1 MSIYKNGKLIAG
13 GRQCMPLLS
22 FMWADHVL
30 NDASWLRADTFSW
43 QNGSVYQVVY
53 VHLTADTTGKTLQS
67 ETISGTTIQFYL
79 ADDGHKI
86 CPASEESNVTAI
98 YNATGVAWY
107 YILDTVNQR
116 FKLPRTKFGF
126 TGIRNGV
133 GSYVEAGLPNITG
146 GIGLSTTQ
154 MSSSGAFTHWQSGG
168 AQGWDGWNNYGN
180 RGFNF
185 DASRSSSIYG
195 SSTTVQPKATEM
207 YLYFYVGNFTQ
218 TALENTAGV
227 TTEVLNGKA
236 DADLGNVSIT
246 TRSGFLF
253 SVSQESMSAG
263 NYYTLTFPNEIDPAK
278 VKVNAY
284 AVIKT
289 ANNNFAIGDVIPFES
304 LWGQNYRPLS
314 IRIKS
319 TNLQFNTSDQISTNN
334 PNNSGSGVNIVS
346 YIRMVFDVYQVK

>member
-1 MSIYKNGKLIAG
+1 M
-13 GRQCMPLLS
+13 
-22 FMWADHVL
+22 
-30 NDASWLRADTFSW
+30 
-43 QNGSVYQVVY
+43 
-53 VHLTADTTGKTLQS
+53 
-67 ETISGTTIQFYL
+67 

-86 CPASEESNVTAI
+86 CPDTQESNVAAI
-98 YNATGVAWY
+98 YAATGVAWY
-107 YILDTVNQR
+107 YILDTANER
-116 FKLPRTKFGF
+116 FKLPRSKHNKYADSLGVVGNGITLGITDGTNNAGIATFFSQTRLDAG
-126 TGIRNGV
+126 TG
-133 GSYVEAGLPNITG
+133 L
-146 GIGLSTTQ
+146 
-154 MSSSGAFTHWQSGG
+154 
-168 AQGWDGWNNYGN
+168 YGK
-180 RGFNF
+180 
-185 DASRSSSIYG
+185 AVG
-195 SSTTVQPKATEM
+195 SSTSDYTSALSGNTIGVTTDPTKSGLVAPQEQDTDQHK

-218 TALENTAGV
+218 TALENTAGLNA
-227 TTEVLNGKA
+227 ELFNGKA
-236 DADLGNVSIT
+236 DADLGNVSVT